1 MEKKLAIRGHRTR
14 GAEVIKILKELGGRN
29 FHSLSGE
36 YESNIYFIGNNNEIH
51 YTYFTIKYID
61 RFYQIYTL
69 EEYLETLNQTE
80 QIKSTNMEK
89 VIEQKND
96 KTQRQL
102 SVDIETAKQWY
113 KTNNETLKQLALSL
127 FTEEEL
133 TRIELPT
140 SWEEF
145 CNKYPSI
152 NNEWYVNT
160 ISHIDTFKKGD
171 RNSYEDKNLL
181 ETQEDAEAILA
192 LIQLKRLR
200 DDWWKTLNY
209 QADWTDNKEKYCI
222 CICNDEITLETRMF
236 SNAFLAFPTQDYCN
250 QFYTHFKDLI
260 LKAKPFLS

>member
-1 MEKKLAIRGHRTR
+1 MNDMEKKIAIQGHEKR
-14 GAEVIKILKELGGRN
+14 GAEVIKALEELGGRN
-29 FHSLSGE
+29 IHSLSGE
-36 YESNIYFIGNNNEIH
+36 SEANIYFIGNNNEIH
-51 YTYFTIKYID
+51 YTYFTIKDID
-61 RFYQIYTL
+61 RYYQIYTL
-69 EEYLETLNQTE
+69 EEYLKQTE
-80 QIKSTNMEK
+80 QIN
-89 VIEQKND
+89 N

-102 SVDIETAKQWY
+102 SVDIKTAKQWY

-140 SWEEF
+140 SWKEF

-171 RNSYEDKNLL
+171 RNSYADKNHL

-200 DDWWKTLNY
+200 DFWWKVLNY
-209 QADWTDNKEKYCI
+209 QPNWANEEEKYCI
-222 CICNDEITLETRMF
+222 GICKNKIKLETKIF
-236 SNAFLAFPTQDYCN
+236 SSTFLAFPTQDIRN
-250 QFYTHFKDLI
+250 QFFVSFQDLI
-260 LKAKPFLS
+260 RKAIPFLS